1 MDVTTNRNL
10 KSFVEN
16 FGFESLKVSEQF
28 ERFCVYSVL
37 NKEINRSLTDDDL
50 DSISVGQNQGIDS
63 VAFIINGELIKNL
76 ESFLEVVSKKGKLD
90 ISLYLFQAK
99 TSAKFSNSE
108 MGNFLDTI
116 IDFVQDTPN
125 FPLTPEAKAYHEIYS
140 TVLSDIGLIKEFKL
154 FTYYCCLGDWKEEK
168 PITVTISNKKQL
180 IDKIKTFETIEVI
193 PLDRDK
199 LIDLFKKASNPIEA
213 ELKFS
218 RKVAIDDIDGVKESY
233 IGLLPFSEFKKLIID
248 PENGGLRNLFYDNVR
263 DFLGLTN
270 DVNEKILET
279 LKQGKNTEFA
289 LFNNGV
295 TVLASE
301 NKGRGEKLKL
311 INYQIVNGCQTSNVL
326 YECKDIEGI
335 NSVIVPIKV
344 IITEDE
350 TLRDKIILSTN
361 SQTEIKE
368 EQLLALTKFQKEL
381 EDYYSSVANGVFYER
396 RPFQYANRPDVKKKS
411 IIEIREQIKSFVAM
425 FLDEP
430 DVVSGYFGKVY
441 RERKDEI
448 FSSEH
453 LFEPYFISG
462 FTQYLFKEFLG
473 NKQIDRK
480 YNKAR
485 YHVFMLLRRLIES
498 EPFQKDFLKTSKK
511 KKSYFANILEVLLDK
526 NKCLRSFESI
536 FKIIDDSGVDI
547 TNQKEIYKKGTTN
560 TLIEAY
566 NKTYK

>member
-1 MDVTTNRNL
+1 MDVTVSRNL

-16 FGFESLKVSEQF
+16 FGFENLLESEQF
-28 ERFCVYSVL
+28 ERFCVYSIL

-50 DSISVGQNQGIDS
+50 DSISVGQNKGIDGI
-63 VAFIINGELIKNL
+63 AFIVNGELIKNL
-76 ESFLEVVSKKGKLD
+76 ESLLEVVSKKGKLD
-90 ISLYLFQAK
+90 INLYLFQAK
-99 TSAKFSNSE
+99 TSAKFNDAQ

-116 IDFVQDTPN
+116 IDFVSDSPKYP
-125 FPLTPEAKAYHEIYS
+125 FTPEAKTYHEIYS
-140 TVLSDIGLIKEFKL
+140 TILEDVGLIKEFKL
-154 FTYYCCLGDWKEEK
+154 FSFFSCLGDWKDEK
-168 PITVTISNKKQL
+168 PITFTISSKKQL
-180 IDKIKTFETIEVI
+180 IEKTKNFNSVEVTPI
-193 PLDRDK
+193 DRDK
-199 LIDLFKKASNPIEA
+199 LIDLYKKASSPIEA
-213 ELKFS
+213 EFKFS
-218 RKVAIDDIDGVKESY
+218 KKVSIEDIDGVKESY
-233 IGLLPFSEFKKLIID
+233 IGLLPFAEFKKLIID

-263 DFLGLTN
+263 DFLGLRN
-270 DVNEKILET
+270 DINKKILET
-279 LKQGKNTEFA
+279 LHKGKYAEFS

-335 NSVIVPIKV
+335 NNVIVPIKV
-344 IITEDE
+344 IITDDE
-350 TLRDKIILSTN
+350 TLRDSIILSTN

-381 EDYYSSVANGVFYER
+381 EDYYSSVDDGVFYER

-411 IIEIREQIKSFVAM
+411 IVEIREQIKSFVAM

-453 LFEPYFISG
+453 LFEPYYISG
-462 FTQYLFKEFLG
+462 LTQYLFKELLA

-485 YHVFMLLRRLIES
+485 YHVFMLLRKLIES
-498 EPFQKDFLKTSKK
+498 EPFNKEFLKITKK
-511 KKSYFANILEVLLDK
+511 KKGYFGNILAVLRDEK
-526 NKCLRSFESI
+526 KCLKSFKSI
-536 FKIIDDSGVDI
+536 FKVVDDSGIDI

-560 TLIEAY
+560 TLIDTFY
-566 NKTYK
+566 KTYK